1 MHDILNTIFPG
12 VTIAMSRSGTTPGI
26 LLSGILLSSLFIVAA
41 CSNSAVEDPL
51 PTVSVDSSSQNSII
65 SIPTSLL
72 QLEDDAGLLAEI
84 PNVVATE
91 TLAETGL
98 QVAYTDTDQPGL
110 ISALNIQAQWVHMQS
125 CLEQV
130 APSPLVVVRQG
141 PVTPFTSAD
150 DVIHSIEGIPV
161 ASVSARPTAVFQIQI
176 SDFDGSLGTPAFNL
190 RSIMGRYLWLAANL
204 PERDYPFTCAQQ
216 VP

>member
-1 MHDILNTIFPG
+1 MARYGAT
-12 VTIAMSRSGTTPGI
+12 RGI
-26 LLSGILLSSLFIVAA
+26 LRSGILLISLMGIAGCSS
-41 CSNSAVEDPL
+41 SAVEDGV
-51 PTVSVDSSSQNSII
+51 PTVSVDSSSQGSLI
-65 SIPTSLL
+65 STPASLL
-72 QLEDDAGLLAEI
+72 QLEDDTGLLAEI

-98 QVAYTDTDQPGL
+98 QVAYTDSAQPAL
-110 ISALNIQAQWVHMQS
+110 ISPLNIQTQWVHMQS

-130 APSPLVVVRQG
+130 APSPLVVVREG
-141 PVTPFTSAD
+141 PVTPFTSDD
-150 DVIHSIEGIPV
+150 DVIHSIEGIPI
-161 ASVSARPTAVFQIQI
+161 ASVSVRPTAVFQVHI

-216 VP
+216 AP